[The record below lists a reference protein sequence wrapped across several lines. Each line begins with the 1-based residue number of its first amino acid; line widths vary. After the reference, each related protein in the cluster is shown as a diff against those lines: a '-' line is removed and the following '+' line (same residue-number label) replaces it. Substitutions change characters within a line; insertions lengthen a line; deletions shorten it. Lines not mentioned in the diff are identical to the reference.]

1 MGASVL
7 ERRCPTSQYGT
18 GIQPSMRRQ
27 EEILRFPSR
36 SIEEGYLQARK
47 ASEEPTSR
55 IELLDTCFVVPA
67 WPSPR
72 RLLRTSLRPHSCR
85 SRISDRKGQG
95 ECRESLIV
103 VPRQTK
109 KTAQVRLLRGPAGPS
124 RLDARPARVAANP
137 RWQQTCS

>member
-7 ERRCPTSQYGT
+7 ERPMPHIAIWNRNPAIDAPARGDLAIPIEIDRGGLSPSSQGERGT
-18 GIQPSMRRQ
+18 
-27 EEILRFPSR
+27 
-36 SIEEGYLQARK
+36 YL
-47 ASEEPTSR
+47 R

-85 SRISDRKGQG
+85 SRISDRQRQG

-109 KTAQVRLLRGPAGPS
+109 KTALVRQLRGPAGPS
-124 RLDARPARVAANP
+124 RVDARPARVAANP
-137 RWQQTCS
+137 RWQQMCS